1 MKSNGSKKCINSVLD
16 QTYDHW
22 ELCISDDASTDPA
35 IRKCLESYQAK
46 DDRIKVVFRQEN
58 GHISLATNSALEMA
72 EGEFIAL
79 LDNDDELPHLHY
91 MKWQKC

>member
-1 MKSNGSKKCINSVLD
+1 MVRCDWS
-16 QTYDHW
+16 
-22 ELCISDDASTDPA
+22 SDVCSSDLA

-72 EGEFIAL
+72 EGE
-79 LDNDDELPHLHY
+79 LDR
-91 MKWQKC
+91 KSVV